1 MMNKGEIIMRETE
14 VKCDLT
20 NAVKKVTLKDRLS
33 KVFKVDKKNIWGRV
47 LPILLAVAVL
57 NGAPLLGLL
66 FLLPFGIIGYGVV
79 KNIENKLNNS
89 FKKSG
94 VEELQSIASHVRSDD
109 TLGLNT
115 DARLLSAAKVEK
127 RIYNLTKNDNRLPVL
142 LQSKLIQ
149 VPVYN
154 RMGEIETVP
163 VVQEHAIGSKVYTLS
178 RTR

>member
-1 MMNKGEIIMRETE
+1 MMNKGEIKMRETE
-14 VKCDLT
+14 VKYDLT

-47 LPILLAVAVL
+47 LPILLAASAL
-57 NGAPLLGLL
+57 NIVSFGILLPLGL
-66 FLLPFGIIGYGVV
+66 IGYGVAR
-79 KNIENKLNNS
+79 NIENKLNSS

-163 VVQEHAIGSKVYTLS
+163 VVQEHAIGSKVYTLT

>member
-1 MMNKGEIIMRETE
+1 MMNKGEIKMRETE
-14 VKCDLT
+14 VKYDLT
-20 NAVKKVTLKDRLS
+20 NAVKKVTLKDRFS

-47 LPILLAVAVL
+47 LPILVAAAAL
-57 NGAPLLGLL
+57 NIFSTGLVILLPLGL
-66 FLLPFGIIGYGVV
+66 IGYGVAR
-79 KNIENKLNNS
+79 NIENKLNSS

-127 RIYNLTKNDNRLPVL
+127 RIYNLTKNDNKLPVL

-163 VVQEHAIGSKVYTLS
+163 VVQEHAIGSKVYTLT